1 MAVLT
6 QHIPPATAQKT
17 DSCLFQPPGTLPP
30 LFRVRIGHI
39 LGSAAPRGRRP
50 QPPAAQRRKE
60 DMSIPAPR
68 SPGTLFCS
76 PRRPPS
82 APALPPLP
90 ALRPR
95 LSVPG
100 SPSPAPRPWL
110 SVPVSPFL
118 ALRPWLSV
126 PGSPSPALR
135 HMPQPTSQ
143 NPDRGIFLAPER
155 KRGIQGGQS
164 KFSRPGGRV
173 EAVGLRAHAPL
184 RRAHAPRHAPPHRR
198 RQRSRSG
205 PLFAPIQQLLACRLL
220 VVVMLA
226 QALQVRWSHEQRPVA
241 AMRHD
246 VVHHRGTGTAARV
259 ARGIHPR
266 AHAAERL
273 PHQLLR
279 PEPSRPYRQRVP
291 GVVVFTDTALVPW
304 LMLRAP
310 AVPRQLRTAGMSA
323 RPQRSVRH
331 GLSPPRSPGKTKE
344 PEPTTTHILRCH
356 WPRLSKHWPSS
367 ISTINSRLHSRQ
379 YTTRRDANAS
389 CGTCINLRFRHP
401 VLGHC
406 R

>member
-30 LFRVRIGHI
+30 VFRVRIGHI

-50 QPPAAQRRKE
+50 QPPAAQRKE

-76 PRRPPS
+76 PLPPPAS
-82 APALPPLP
+82 PALPLLP
-90 ALRPR
+90 
-95 LSVPG
+95 
-100 SPSPAPRPWL
+100 
-110 SVPVSPFL
+110 

-126 PGSPSPALR
+126 PGSPLLLLRSRFSVPGSPPLALR
-135 HMPQPTSQ
+135 SMLQPTSQ

-164 KFSRPGGRV
+164 EFSRPGGRV

-184 RRAHAPRHAPPHRR
+184 RRAHAPRHAPPRR
-198 RQRSRSG
+198 RRYPSRSG
-205 PLFAPIQQLLACRLL
+205 PLFAPIHQLLARRLL

-226 QALQVRWSHEQRPVA
+226 KALQVRWIHEQRPVA
-241 AMRHD
+241 AVRHD
-246 VVHHRGTGTAARV
+246 VIHHRGTGTAARV

-266 AHAAERL
+266 AHATERL

-291 GVVVFTDTALVPW
+291 GVVVFTDTALVPR

>member
-17 DSCLFQPPGTLPP
+17 DSRLFQPPGTLPP
-30 LFRVRIGHI
+30 VFRVRIGHRM
-39 LGSAAPRGRRP
+39 GSAAPRGRRP

-76 PRRPPS
+76 PLPPPAS
-82 APALPPLP
+82 PALPPL
-90 ALRPR
+90 
-95 LSVPG
+95 
-100 SPSPAPRPWL
+100 
-110 SVPVSPFL
+110 L

-126 PGSPSPALR
+126 HGSPSLVLR
-135 HMPQPTSQ
+135 SMLQPTSQ

-155 KRGIQGGQS
+155 KRGIKGGQS

-205 PLFAPIQQLLACRLL
+205 PLFAPIHQLLACRLL

-226 QALQVRWSHEQRPVA
+226 KALQVRWIHEQRPVA
-241 AMRHD
+241 AVRHD
-246 VVHHRGTGTAARV
+246 VIYHRGTGTAARV

-266 AHAAERL
+266 AHATERL

-291 GVVVFTDTALVPW
+291 GVVVFTDTALVPR

-310 AVPRQLRTAGMSA
+310 AVPRQLRIAGMSA

-356 WPRLSKHWPSS
+356 WPRLSKHWPLS
-367 ISTINSRLHSRQ
+367 ISTMVRLLHLLQ
-379 YTTRRDANAS
+379 YATMFTPDVFGNTGIS
-389 CGTCINLRFRHP
+389 LRFRRHT
-401 VLGHC
+401 GQT

>member
-17 DSCLFQPPGTLPP
+17 DSRLFQPPGTLPP
-30 LFRVRIGHI
+30 VFRVRIGHI

-76 PRRPPS
+76 PLPPPAS
-82 APALPPLP
+82 PALPPLP
-90 ALRPR
+90 APITPNL
-95 LSVPG
+95 
-100 SPSPAPRPWL
+100 
-110 SVPVSPFL
+110 
-118 ALRPWLSV
+118 
-126 PGSPSPALR
+126 
-135 HMPQPTSQ
+135 H
-143 NPDRGIFLAPER
+143 RGIFLAPER

-164 KFSRPGGRV
+164 EFSRPGGRV

-184 RRAHAPRHAPPHRR
+184 RRAHAPRHAPPRR
-198 RQRSRSG
+198 RRYPSRSG
-205 PLFAPIQQLLACRLL
+205 PLFAPIHQLLACRLL

-226 QALQVRWSHEQRPVA
+226 KALQVRWIHEQRPVA
-241 AMRHD
+241 AVRHD
-246 VVHHRGTGTAARV
+246 VIHHRGTGTAARV